1 MKKLRL
7 IIFSLALT
15 LSVGASFTYGYAQFA
30 IGMVYAD
37 QFDDWARGLKWLH
50 RGAERG
56 NRFSQTMIGTYY
68 VIFDTART
76 QDRLYYFES
85 DGYAEGMKWLRLAAE
100 QDDEQ
105 AQELL
110 TYFEKNEDG
119 FSRKSLDAANRE
131 G

>member
-1 MKKLRL
+1 MKNLRL

-15 LSVGASFTYGYAQFA
+15 MGVGASFTYGYAQFA

-37 QFDDWARGLKWLH
+37 QFDDWARGFKWLH

-56 NRFSQTMIGTYY
+56 NRFSQTMIGAYY

-85 DGYAEGMKWLRLAAE
+85 DGYAEGLKWLRLAAE

-110 TYFEKNEDG
+110 TYFEKNKDG

>member
-1 MKKLRL
+1 MKKFRL

-30 IGMVYAD
+30 IGMVYAY
-37 QFDDWARGLKWLH
+37 QFDDWARSLKWLH

-68 VIFDTART
+68 VIFDSARIE
-76 QDRLYYFES
+76 DRLYYFES

-100 QDDEQ
+100 QDDEL

-110 TYFEKNEDG
+110 TYFENNEDG
-119 FSRKSLDAANRE
+119 FSRKRLDAANR
-131 G
+131 GS

>member
-1 MKKLRL
+1 MKYLRL

-15 LSVGASFTYGYAQFA
+15 MGMGASFTYGYAQFA
-30 IGMVYAD
+30 IGMVYVYE
-37 QFDDWARGLKWLH
+37 FDDWARGLKWLH

-56 NRFSQTMIGTYY
+56 NRFSQTIIGTYY
-68 VIFDTART
+68 VIFDAART
-76 QDRLYYFES
+76 QDRLYYFDS

-119 FSRKSLDAANRE
+119 FSRKRLDAANRE

>member
-1 MKKLRL
+1 MKNLRL
-7 IIFSLALT
+7 IIFSLAVT

-56 NRFSQTMIGTYY
+56 NQFSQTMLGSYY
-68 VIFDTART
+68 VIFDSAKIE
-76 QDRLYYFES
+76 DRPYSFES
-85 DGYAEGMKWLRLAAE
+85 DGYAEGMKWLRLAAK
-100 QDDEQ
+100 QDNEQ

>member
-15 LSVGASFTYGYAQFA
+15 LSVSASFTYGYAQFA

-56 NRFSQTMIGTYY
+56 NRFSQTIIGTYY
-68 VIFDTART
+68 VIFDAART

>member
-1 MKKLRL
+1 MKNLRL

-15 LSVGASFTYGYAQFA
+15 MGVGASFTYGYAQFA

-37 QFDDWARGLKWLH
+37 QFDDWARGFKWLH

-56 NRFSQTMIGTYY
+56 NRFSQTMIGAYY

-85 DGYAEGMKWLRLAAE
+85 DGYAEGLKWLRLAAE
-100 QDDEQ
+100 QEHFFSALSQEALGFCYCLDKGVARDYKQ
-105 AQELL
+105 A
-110 TYFEKNEDG
+110 FK
-119 FSRKSLDAANRE
+119 
-131 G
+131 

>member
-7 IIFSLALT
+7 IIFSLALA

-30 IGMVYAD
+30 IGMVYVY
-37 QFDDWARGLKWLH
+37 QFDDWARSLKWLH

-68 VIFDTART
+68 VIFDSARIE
-76 QDRLYYFES
+76 DRLYYFDS

-100 QDDEQ
+100 QDDAQ

-110 TYFEKNEDG
+110 TYFEKHEDG
-119 FSRKSLDAANRE
+119 FSRKRLDAANRE

>member
-1 MKKLRL
+1 MNAQSSKPMQGG
-7 IIFSLALT
+7 SMDNVHNLT
-15 LSVGASFTYGYAQFA
+15 PEQDIEQQA
-30 IGMVYAD
+30 AD
-37 QFDDWARGLKWLH
+37 WL
-50 RGAERG
+50 
-56 NRFSQTMIGTYY
+56 
-68 VIFDTART
+68 
-76 QDRLYYFES
+76 
-85 DGYAEGMKWLRLAAE
+85 LRLAAE

>member
-7 IIFSLALT
+7 IIFSLAVT

-30 IGMVYAD
+30 IGMVYTD
-37 QFDDWARGLKWLH
+37 QFDDLARGLKWLH

-56 NRFSQTMIGTYY
+56 NRFSQTIIGTYY
-68 VIFDTART
+68 VIFDAART

-119 FSRKSLDAANRE
+119 FSRKRLDAANRE